1 MARYYRRKRYYTKL
15 YKNVTPGFGFIA
27 IDAQSQHTNPNYYE
41 TNGQAI
47 YVANNPVYVGNIK
60 LRFGV
65 TQFNHDNQVNV
76 PLNPGIPWAVYYVAA
91 GRHAEEY
98 SFNEQLGD
106 PWSPSK
112 DVLATGVLTD
122 TTTEHTCWLKRG
134 RKLNTGDSIVFAIG
148 VPGANPVA
156 EEPLRWYTT
165 SINVPLNITYK
176 EYI

>member
-1 MARYYRRKRYYTKL
+1 MARYYRRKRYYAKL

-47 YVANNPVYVGNIK
+47 YSATSPVYIGNIK

-65 TQFNHDNQVNV
+65 TQFNHDNKENV
-76 PLNPGIPWAVYYVAA
+76 PLNPGIPWAVYYVAS
-91 GRHAEEY
+91 GRHPEEY
-98 SFNEQLGD
+98 SFNEALGD
-106 PWSPSK
+106 PWSPAK
-112 DVLATGVLTD
+112 DILATGVLTD
-122 TTTEHTCWLKRG
+122 ATTEHTCWIKRG
-134 RKLNTGDSIVFAIG
+134 RKLNTGDQLVFAIG
-148 VPGANPVA
+148 VPGANPTAA
-156 EEPLRWYTT
+156 ENIRWYAT